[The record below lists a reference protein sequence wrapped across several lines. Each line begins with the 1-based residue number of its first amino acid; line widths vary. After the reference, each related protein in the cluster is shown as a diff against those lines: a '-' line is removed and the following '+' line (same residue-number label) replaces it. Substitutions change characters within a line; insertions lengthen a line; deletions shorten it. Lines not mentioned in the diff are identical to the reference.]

1 MPNKRMASAR
11 CARRLATAK
20 RLCSRLIR
28 GVRRMKQVG
37 DPVTEDQL
45 DRVQTTLWKMF
56 LTKLAVAAAA
66 GIAFSVVGILVGYI
80 LGSDLKSF
88 SSVAILAGVIVAAV
102 MALGHLKTYRSELR
116 MVSELRKR
124 LRKGEL
130 LSASSLSNA
139 KHA

>member
-1 MPNKRMASAR
+1 
-11 CARRLATAK
+11 
-20 RLCSRLIR
+20 
-28 GVRRMKQVG
+28 MKQVG

-45 DRVQTTLWKMF
+45 DRVRTTLWKMF

-130 LSASSLSNA
+130 LSASCLSNA